1 MNKLIFT
8 KINFDFDEINKY
20 FLTIIIFI
28 LSVTYGLFTLITWS
42 MGLILVPG
50 LTTIYLLIIILGSGN
65 LLVLSVIGEYIGR
78 IHIESKNR
86 PLYTIRETVNFDE

>member
-1 MNKLIFT
+1 LAIDSIIAFSIKPLRIA
-8 KINFDFDEINKY
+8 
-20 FLTIIIFI
+20 LVLSSIIFI
-28 LSVTYGLFTLITWS
+28 FSIMYGLFTLASWS
-42 MGLILVPG
+42 MGLMLVPG

-86 PLYTIRETVNFDE
+86 PLYTIRKKVNFDE